1 MRVWSNIFRGVLP
14 KKREKLQTCVSSMP
28 LAATSNGVDQGH
40 PDSNL
45 ERKKLESCNEE
56 ESLPRISSCYLRD
69 SMITRLRTQ
78 GIPQDD
84 LIRKLFGLN
93 NVIWVLFALY
103 FLRLLVVR
111 IIHGLSPVCVDFLLT
126 SICDAPKII
135 LIFGLIWASSY
146 TFFLILSLER
156 LKFLSYNLANI
167 LLRLCLLL
175 LLILPCKWI
184 LSSEYPVVP
193 SFSVAAQATC
203 YFLKI
208 HSFIAVVE
216 REYWRGTSLDVLL
229 NWRMF
234 SYFLIAPTLVYRVKG
249 YPRTKKI
256 RWKYFIGL
264 FIQGCGLLFVMYLI
278 MTEYMLPLFHN
289 ALDIHSVEFVV
300 TLIVPTGIFYLLFF
314 ILIFEVML
322 NGFAELSCFGDRL
335 FYEDWWNSVTHDE
348 FLRKWNRPVY
358 NYLMKIVYSHG
369 RKMGTSKLNAM
380 TLTIAYS
387 SVLHE
392 LVLAVSFR
400 RLRLYLMS
408 LMMTQTPL
416 IWLMNILLRIQERTR
431 VYRQISNIFFWNY
444 IFLGPTLLMLI
455 YSREY

>member
-1 MRVWSNIFRGVLP
+1 MSENIMRMWLNIIRGLVP
-14 KKREKLQTCVSSMP
+14 NKQEKLQNRISSMP
-28 LAATSNGVDQGH
+28 LAATSNGVEQVH
-40 PDSNL
+40 AVKSL
-45 ERKKLESCNEE
+45 ETKKFESSTEE
-56 ESLPRISSCYLRD
+56 ESGRRVSSCYLRD
-69 SMITRLRTQ
+69 SMITRMRTQ
-78 GIPQDD
+78 GVSQDD
-84 LIRKLFGLN
+84 LVRKLFGLN
-93 NVIWVLFALY
+93 NVLWVLFSLY
-103 FLRLLVVR
+103 FLRL
-111 IIHGLSPVCVDFLLT
+111 IY
-126 SICDAPKII
+126 DAPKII
-135 LIFGLIWASSY
+135 LMFGLIWASSY
-146 TFFLILSLER
+146 AFYLILYLER
-156 LKFLSYNLANI
+156 KKLLSRMLTNA
-167 LLRLCLLL
+167 LLRFCLLL
-175 LLILPCKWI
+175 LLILPCKWV
-184 LSSEYPVVP
+184 LSCEYPVVP

-203 YFLKI
+203 FFLKI
-208 HSFIAVVE
+208 HSFVAVVE
-216 REYWRGTSLDVLL
+216 RECWRGTSLDLL
-229 NWRMF
+229 LDWKMF
-234 SYFLIAPTLVYRVKG
+234 SYFLVAPTLVYRVKG
-249 YPRTKKI
+249 YPRTKEI
-256 RWKYFIGL
+256 RWKCFFGL

-289 ALDIHSVEFVV
+289 ASDIHSIEFVV

-322 NGFAELSCFGDRL
+322 NGFAELTRFGDRL

-358 NYLMKIVYSHG
+358 NYLMKIVYSHC
-369 RKMGTSKLNAM
+369 RKMGTNRLKAM

-416 IWLMNILLRIQERTR
+416 IWLMNILLRIQERR
-431 VYRQISNIFFWNY
+431 PVYRQISNIFFWNY